1 MNVIWFS
8 KKGMPIVK
16 EAVNGQLQTSWN
28 TYTEHLFVVVVFWN
42 RWNLWIF
49 NKFQIFDI
57 LKFFWIIPSK
67 RLEAFKNVYFAC
79 NVITHVYLLTF
90 IHFIR
95 QISWHV
101 SRTYRQTDWLADW
114 HEHTPLLKCTCFTN
128 LKISNDIFGVCQKEY
143 FKKLKQ
149 NNFGGEILWE
159 TKWNLLLPKNFC

>member
-1 MNVIWFS
+1 MGYAVFVWHAVLIMNVIWFS

-16 EAVNGQLQTSWN
+16 EAVNAQLQTSWN
-28 TYTEHLFVVVVFWN
+28 TYTEHLFVVVVLWN

-57 LKFFWIIPSK
+57 LKFYWIIPSK

-95 QISWHV
+95 QISWQV
-101 SRTYRQTDWLADW
+101 SRTYRQTGWLADW
-114 HEHTPLLKCTCFTN
+114 HEHTPLPSSVLVLQIWRFQM
-128 LKISNDIFGVCQKEY
+128 IFSVYVRK
-143 FKKLKQ
+143 
-149 NNFGGEILWE
+149 NILR
-159 TKWNLLLPKNFC
+159 N

>member
-1 MNVIWFS
+1 MGYALFVWHAVLIMNVIWFS

-57 LKFFWIIPSK
+57 LKFYWIIPCK

-101 SRTYRQTDWLADW
+101 SRTYRQTGWLADW
-114 HEHTPLLKCTCFTN
+114 HEHTPLPSSVLVLQIWRFQM
-128 LKISNDIFGVCQKEY
+128 IFSVYVRK
-143 FKKLKQ
+143 
-149 NNFGGEILWE
+149 NILR
-159 TKWNLLLPKNFC
+159 N

>member
-1 MNVIWFS
+1 MTLGRGESIKMKCGLRCFCMTRCINNECNMIFQKRNANCKRGCKWTA
-8 KKGMPIVK
+8 PD
-16 EAVNGQLQTSWN
+16 LL
-28 TYTEHLFVVVVFWN
+28 EHLHGN

-57 LKFFWIIPSK
+57 LKFYWIIPSK

-101 SRTYRQTDWLADW
+101 SRTYRQTGWLADW
-114 HEHTPLLKCTCFTN
+114 HEHTPLPSSVLVLQIWRFQM
-128 LKISNDIFGVCQKEY
+128 IFSVYVRK
-143 FKKLKQ
+143 
-149 NNFGGEILWE
+149 NILR
-159 TKWNLLLPKNFC
+159 N